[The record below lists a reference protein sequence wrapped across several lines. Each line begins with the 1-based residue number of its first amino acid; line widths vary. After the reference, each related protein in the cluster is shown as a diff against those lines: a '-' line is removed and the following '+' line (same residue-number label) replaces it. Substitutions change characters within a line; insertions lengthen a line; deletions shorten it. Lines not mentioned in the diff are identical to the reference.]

1 MCPGCLYA
9 ETGKMDPES
18 DGIKQTAPEKGGIR
32 KIVTVPA
39 ELSAGLFYHMLLTY
53 ERMDETIRQT

>member
-1 MCPGCLYA
+1 MRHRCIYA
-9 ETGKMDPES
+9 EKGKVDPES
-18 DGIKQTAPEKGGIR
+18 DSIKQAAPEKGGIR

-53 ERMDETIRQT
+53 DRMDETIRQT